1 MEGTM
6 EKKFADIDI
15 PESKIQFFK
24 SGDLETPI
32 ICLLYSEFDY
42 PWAKEN
48 RDFIYKSAVEYRD
61 QR

>member
-6 EKKFADIDI
+6 EEKSADIAI

-32 ICLLYSEFDY
+32 TCVLHSEFDY
-42 PWAKEN
+42 PWVKEN